1 MGAIVD
7 YKNKKEVE
15 NLDTIYITGAGY
27 INRAFKGVGRDSAW
41 GWEEPVF
48 GGNLTRS
55 ANLVLQN
62 IDTVNFGLVARVEL
76 NFKYMN
82 ISDYI
87 ALCQMA
93 KQRTVMVN
101 FFNRETGERQT
112 QEMAFTE
119 NSIGQLYAFRKDK
132 ITNYLGILDVSIKL
146 VATNRDRENVI
157 NTDIR
162 IVYNHN
168 DGGSGSI
175 PYQSAKWSD
184 EVKLSDGEGFTYS
197 DSGYHIKEWNT
208 SKDGTGSAY
217 GLSQR
222 ITVWKSMTL
231 YAIWEKS

>member
-7 YKNKKEVE
+7 YKNKKTVD

-55 ANLVLQN
+55 TNLVLQN

-119 NSIGQLYAFRKDK
+119 NSIGQLYAFRTD
-132 ITNYLGILDVSIKL
+132 YLGILDVSIKL
-146 VATNRDRENVI
+146 VATNRDKENLI
-157 NTDIR
+157 NTGITISYDS
-162 IVYNHN
+162 N
-168 DGGSGSI
+168 GGTGSI
-175 PYQSAKWSD
+175 SSQSATWSD

-222 ITVWKSMTL
+222 ITVWKSMKL
-231 YAIWEKS
+231 YAIWEAS

>member
-7 YKNKKEVE
+7 YKNKKTVD

-55 ANLVLQN
+55 TNLVLQN

-146 VATNRDRENVI
+146 VATNRDKENLI
-157 NTDIR
+157 NTGITISYDS
-162 IVYNHN
+162 N
-168 DGGSGSI
+168 GGTGSI
-175 PYQSAKWSD
+175 SSQSATWSD
-184 EVKLSDGEGFTYS
+184 EVKLSDGEGFTK
-197 DSGYHIKEWNT
+197 SGEHIKEWNT
-208 SKDGTGSAY
+208 SPDSTGSAY

-222 ITVWKSMTL
+222 ITVWKSMKL
-231 YAIWEKS
+231 YAIWEAS

>member
-7 YKNKKEVE
+7 YKNKKTVE

-55 ANLVLQN
+55 TNLVLQN
-62 IDTVNFGLVARVEL
+62 IETVNFGLVARVEL

-119 NSIGQLYAFRKDK
+119 NSIGQLYAFK
-132 ITNYLGILDVSIKL
+132 TEYLGILDVSIKL
-146 VATNRDRENVI
+146 VATNRDKENLI
-157 NTDIR
+157 NTGITISYDS
-162 IVYNHN
+162 N
-168 DGGSGSI
+168 GGTGSI
-175 PYQSAKWSD
+175 SSQSATWSD
-184 EVKLSDGEGFTYS
+184 EVKLSDGKGFTK
-197 DSGYHIKEWNT
+197 SGYSIKEWNT

-217 GLSQR
+217 GTSQR
-222 ITVWKSMTL
+222 ITVWESMTL
-231 YAIWEKS
+231 YAIWRSPNE

>member
-7 YKNKKEVE
+7 YKNKKTVD

-82 ISDYI
+82 ISDYV

-93 KQRTVMVN
+93 KQRTVTVN

-119 NSIGQLYAFRKDK
+119 NSIGQLYAFRTD
-132 ITNYLGILDVSIKL
+132 YLGILDVSIKL

-162 IVYNHN
+162 ISYNN
-168 DGGSGSI
+168 NGGSGSI
-175 PYQSAKWSD
+175 TDQSATWSD
-184 EVKLSDGEGFTYS
+184 EVKLSDGEGFTK
-197 DSGYHIKEWNT
+197 SGYHIKEWNT

-217 GLSQR
+217 GISQLV
-222 ITVWKSMTL
+222 TVWKSMTL
-231 YAIWEKS
+231 YAIWEAS

>member
-7 YKNKKEVE
+7 YENKKTVD

-175 PYQSAKWSD
+175 TPQSAKWSD
-184 EVKLSDGEGFTYS
+184 EVKLSNGDEFTK
-197 DSGYHIKEWNT
+197 SGHHIKEWNT

-217 GLSQR
+217 GRSQR
-222 ITVWKSMTL
+222 ITVWDSMTL